1 MILEGSEGVGYKWGT
16 KMIALVN
23 SVTLFK
29 ITLSMIL
36 NVFDQFILP
45 VLMMAA
51 VLLLTLLIKN
61 FFPSYF
67 NEKGRNAATKEDIS
81 EITHL
86 IESVKTD
93 FIHETEKLKAELQL
107 DFSFRLGLMKEERL
121 TIINLHE
128 SFSTLINCLIDF
140 SMSGTDADNNLE
152 LKEYM
157 KKISNLEERVT
168 FNISKF
174 EILIGDKS
182 ILIAINKL
190 SLKLREKLI
199 PELNMFL
206 LHRSHQNAKI
216 ELIDNQA
223 LNEELLEQRK
233 KIISDTV
240 ALHKTFVATIIEE
253 YKEVLPMLK
262 EFTAMCRDFT
272 KSKNYHFSLF
282 KLKVDPYAT

>member
-1 MILEGSEGVGYKWGT
+1 
-16 KMIALVN
+16 
-23 SVTLFK
+23 
-29 ITLSMIL
+29 MIL

-272 KSKNYHFSLF
+272 KSKN
-282 KLKVDPYAT
+282 